1 MRRIS
6 TMVDNEKHE
15 IRSLL
20 IERKSVLSVIVIA
33 CGLGF
38 AISTI
43 SGISV
48 GKAGNQNSSLISISL
63 LLIFL
68 SGALLY
74 RQVSRHLRFDE
85 RISSA
90 IILGEGNEPIWTD
103 RYEFMQDFH
112 RVLSAIKAESKAIYA
127 SWENDPIVQKDE
139 GINQGVGVERLDI
152 NEKKSQSSSSYRLAE
167 EMVLFII
174 IDYISTHLT
183 DYFNQSEPS
192 LRYKSLERGD
202 LPDFLMKN
210 RIVNLLST
218 PLDQR
223 DIFMDK
229 MLSARPPVGKVISA
243 FGPGGAYFSAFELTL
258 PEGAEVTALG
268 HNGFRIKTKRVDLQ
282 VLVAVT
288 PFWQN
293 LPSSFAEF
301 YLRTKND
308 VVNTRVVEIRIK
320 GRLRHWSVF
329 LPSGWASYG
338 WLDSLR
344 SEMRNAFGFQ
354 EFLISIGWSTV
365 QTLLHTFAA
374 EQKNTEVRKG
384 QAADHMPSE

>member
-1 MRRIS
+1 MI
-6 TMVDNEKHE
+6 DNEKHE

-20 IERKSVLSVIVIA
+20 MERKSVLSVVVIA

-43 SGISV
+43 SSIAV
-48 GKAGNQNSSLISISL
+48 GESGNRNELLILISL
-63 LLIFL
+63 VLIFL
-68 SGALLY
+68 AALILY
-74 RQVSRHLRFDE
+74 SQVSQHLRFDE

-90 IILGEGNEPIWTD
+90 IILGERNEPIRTE

-112 RVLSAIKAESKAIYA
+112 TVLSAVKAESKAIYA
-127 SWENDPIVQKDE
+127 SWENDPIVQRNED
-139 GINQGVGVERLDI
+139 INQGIGVERLDVD
-152 NEKKSQSSSSYRLAE
+152 EKELQASAGYRLAE
-167 EMVLFII
+167 EMVIFII

-183 DYFNQSEPS
+183 DYFNQSEAS
-192 LRYKSLERGD
+192 LRYKSLERSD

-229 MLSARPPVGKVISA
+229 MSSTRPPAGKVVSA

-293 LPSSFAEF
+293 LPSYFTEF
-301 YLRTKND
+301 YLRSKND

-344 SEMRNAFGFQ
+344 SEMRNSFGFQ
-354 EFLISIGWSTV
+354 EFLISVGWSTV
-365 QTLLHTFAA
+365 QTMLHTFASG
-374 EQKNTEVRKG
+374 QKNTGVRKSRETG
-384 QAADHMPSE
+384 RMPSE